1 MECYIYVK
9 RYADE
14 TYEYSKLGVGMNMK
28 VAVTQWGGWYEY
40 EINGYPM
47 RVPVWEWGLRL
58 PN

>member
-28 VAVTQWGGWYEY
+28 VAVTQ
-40 EINGYPM
+40 
-47 RVPVWEWGLRL
+47 
-58 PN
+58 